1 MNYFIE
7 TFKLFKK
14 NFCIFFM
21 ERLLELTVQNKLGH
35 LSSTF
40 TTLPILEHIFR
51 EKGDNDRV
59 VLSNGHAGLALYTM
73 LEKEYGHDAQKM
85 YDDFGIHPYR
95 DIERHSYASTGS
107 LGSGILL
114 ATGMAMGNKDI
125 TIHCVISDGE
135 SHEGS
140 VWEALSF
147 IQRQKLNNIKVY
159 MNMNGFCAYDTIDE
173 EYLQTRLKAFL
184 PDIYI
189 FKTRVPDFHKIEG
202 LKGHYTVIDKGDKD
216 IILGMINETTIC
228 QLLGR

>member
-1 MNYFIE
+1 MNYSFK
-7 TFKLFKK
+7 TFKLVKK
-14 NFCIFFM
+14 DFANIFM
-21 ERLLELTVQNKLGH
+21 ERLLDLTVQNKLGH

-40 TTLPILEHIFR
+40 TTLPILEHIFER
-51 EKGDNDRV
+51 KKENDRV

-114 ATGMAMGNKDI
+114 AIGMAMGNKD
-125 TIHCVISDGE
+125 TTVHCVISDGE

-147 IQRQKLNNIKVY
+147 IQRQKLDNIKVY

-184 PDIYI
+184 PDINI
-189 FKTRVPDFHKIEG
+189 FKTKVPDFHKIEG
-202 LKGHYTVIDKGDKD
+202 LKGHYNVINKEDKD
-216 IILGMINETTIC
+216 IILGLINETTIC
-228 QLLGR
+228 QLLD

>member
-1 MNYFIE
+1 
-7 TFKLFKK
+7 
-14 NFCIFFM
+14 M

-40 TTLPILEHIFR
+40 TTLPILEYIFER
-51 EKGDNDRV
+51 KSENDRV
-59 VLSNGHAGLALYTM
+59 ILSNGHAGLALYTL
-73 LEKEYGHDAQKM
+73 LEKKYGHDAQKM

-125 TIHCVISDGE
+125 TVHCIISDGE

-147 IQRQKLNNIKVY
+147 IYRQKLDNIKVY

-173 EYLQTRLKAFL
+173 DYLQVRLKAFL
-184 PDIYI
+184 PNIHI
-189 FKTRVPDFHKIEG
+189 FKTKVPNFEKIEG
-202 LKGHYTVIDKGDKD
+202 LKGHYNVINKEDKD
-216 IILGMINETTIC
+216 IIIRLINETTIC
-228 QLLGR
+228 QLLD